1 MVISEIELYDLL
13 SQQLGAEKAKVVV
26 RYVEAKV
33 DSRLEEKKSDF
44 ILERDK
50 DKLLTKADA
59 LMIFASKEDLA
70 KVEGKLGTKIA
81 EMRSEII
88 KWMFIFWVGQLVS
101 FIAIARFVFHQ

>member
-59 LMIFASKEDLA
+59 LMIFATKEDLA
-70 KVEGKLGTKIA
+70 KVEAKIA
-81 EMRSEII
+81 ESKSEII

-101 FIAIARFVFHQ
+101 FIAIAKFVFHQ